1 MRAGWGKT
9 RIPLMDLQTFLAAC
23 RTSSASAYDQLRE
36 LLARLEDPATRGE
49 ARRFL
54 AEVAETL
61 EGRDPAE
68 AMEELH
74 FAFHRVVTGGGSHRR
89 RDGND
94 ESLLLLQLPS
104 VFAPEEW
111 SRTFWEGLA
120 RIPVGELEDR
130 TVAELGCG
138 NGWISLALAR
148 RFAPARVYGF
158 DINPRAVVC
167 ARLNLYLNGLAP
179 DGSPLL
185 DGDGR
190 SLLDRVE
197 FHVSDL
203 LAWVREREI
212 QLDRVIGCIPQVL
225 QADLQA
231 GEGEVSESSSDELL
245 YSLSNYTSRQGYDED
260 RFGLGLIARA
270 LEESIERMRSN
281 GRVVF
286 NLGGRPG
293 RSTLR
298 HLFRRRGLEV
308 REVWTT
314 KIRQAADTDILPL
327 VEIEEATGHRFEF
340 FLSPHSDEPVSAR
353 TALAY
358 ARAGGEIH
366 HSLTVFEGRLRVPE
380 PLQHIFSALRGERWE
395 RARAALDLS
404 YEDDPVAEEKTAF
417 LAHLAD
423 LLRERACFPYEAT
436 AGSGRFRRHL
446 AEYLERYFG
455 VPAASESLL
464 VAPSRGSLLRNLLV
478 LYEPELALIGN
489 DLVSEMAPEAWR
501 EAVLECPRRVDLAC
515 RLMEAL
521 RPQLVVTSLDELE
534 SRTPDSFLR
543 LVETAGR
550 TGARLVVDISPH
562 FELGSAP
569 RVGGVLQALAEAPLP
584 EHVAILCG
592 LVRNR
597 VYQDLEVCFLYS
609 ESAPLLEA
617 LTNAAEVTYSRTPI
631 LSQDYY
637 DTILRDL
644 LSFRLDPHGPGG
656 GPEPRRPRIEESGSL
671 PPLAPRSREAFRH
684 PAFAAEHL
692 ALAPGTIRLDYGEN
706 ALPSPSL
713 VDHSLFAAFARQSIA
728 PEEADPTREVAAF
741 LRRRFGLHAGPGTT
755 PRPRWFYGL
764 GVAPLFTALAEA
776 CAAEGGTLVFP
787 AGSYGY
793 FVATADFVGARHAR
807 AETRREDGFR
817 LTPEGLDRQLAGVAR
832 PWLFLN
838 GPVIN
843 PTGSLYT
850 GDDVAALLAVAARH
864 RARVILD
871 VIFSGLEFEEL
882 VVPWGGPWDLEPVLA
897 EHPVDL
903 AVLGGISKELAA
915 GGLRFGF
922 AACRGE
928 WMAEA
933 LSRGLTAKPHAT
945 LLDAARRIYAGLNH
959 PDAQT
964 RSELEEQRRIL
975 RDRAARLGRV
985 LSETGW
991 DPLPPRGG
999 LFLVARPPAGLDA
1012 ENAPEALFRE
1022 TGVLING
1029 SVWTGI
1035 PGHCRFVTAVA
1046 EKEFEEAL
1054 ERLRRQR

>member
-1 MRAGWGKT
+1 MHL
-9 RIPLMDLQTFLAAC
+9 PTFLATC
-23 RTSSASAYDQLRE
+23 RTSSAAAYDQLRE
-36 LLARLEDPATRGE
+36 LLARLEDPSTRGA

-54 AEVAETL
+54 AEIVEAL
-61 EGRDPAE
+61 EGRDPAA

-74 FAFHRVVTGGGSHRR
+74 FAFHRVVTGGGSRASGR
-89 RDGND
+89 GGRGG

-120 RIPVGELEDR
+120 RVPAGEMEDR

-167 ARLNLYLNGLAP
+167 ARLNLYLNGLAA
-179 DGSPLL
+179 DGSPVL

-212 QLDRVIGCIPQVL
+212 ELDRVIGCIPQVL
-225 QADLQA
+225 QADLRTA
-231 GEGEVSESSSDELL
+231 EGEISETASDELL
-245 YSLSNYTSRQGYDED
+245 HSLSNYTGRQGYDED

-270 LEESIERMRSN
+270 VEESIERMRPN

-293 RSTLR
+293 RATLR
-298 HLFRRRGLEV
+298 HLFRRRGFEV

-366 HSLTVFEGRLRVPE
+366 HSLTVFEGRLRFPE
-380 PLQHIFSALRGERWE
+380 PLQHIFGALRGDGWE
-395 RARAALDLS
+395 SVRAALDLS

-455 VPAASESLL
+455 VPASPESFL

-478 LYEPELALIGN
+478 LYEPELALVGAGFVPDSHPGGVTI
-489 DLVSEMAPEAWR
+489 
-501 EAVLECPRRVDLAC
+501 LECPRRVDLAC

-521 RPQLVVTSLDELE
+521 RPQLVGTTLDELE
-534 SRTPDSFLR
+534 VRTPDSFLR

-550 TGARLVVDISPH
+550 IGARLIVDISPH

-569 RVGGVLQALAEAPLP
+569 RVDGVLQSLAEAPLP

-592 LVRNR
+592 LVKNR
-597 VYQDLEVCFLYS
+597 VYGDLEVCFLYS

-617 LTNAAEVTYSRTPI
+617 LTNAAEVTWSRTPI

-644 LSFRLDPHGPGG
+644 LSFRLDPHGSAG
-656 GPEPRRPRIEESGSL
+656 GPEPRRPRNAESAAL
-671 PPLAPRSREAFRH
+671 APLASRSRDAFRH

-706 ALPSPSL
+706 ALPSPTL
-713 VDHSLFAAFARQSIA
+713 VDRSLFEAFARQSVA
-728 PEEADPTREVAAF
+728 PEEADPTAEVAAF
-741 LRRRFGLHAGPGTT
+741 LRRRCGLHAGS
-755 PRPRWFYGL
+755 RWFYGL
-764 GVAPLFTALAEA
+764 GVAPLFTALAES

-793 FVATADFVGARHAR
+793 FVATADFVGARHLR

-817 LTPEGLDRQLAGVAR
+817 LTPDGLDRQLAEVAR

-871 VIFSGLEFEEL
+871 VIFSGLEFAEMP
-882 VVPWGGPWDLEPVLA
+882 VPWGVPWDLEPVLA
-897 EHPVDL
+897 EHPLDL

-933 LSRGLTAKPHAT
+933 LARGLTAKPHAT

-959 PDAQT
+959 PDPKT
-964 RSELEEQRRIL
+964 RAELAEQRRTL
-975 RDRAARLGRV
+975 RERAERLGQI

-991 DPLPPRGG
+991 DPLPPKGG

-1012 ENAPEALFRE
+1012 ETAADALFQS
-1022 TGVLING
+1022 TGILING

-1035 PGHCRFVTAVA
+1035 PGHCRFVTAVE
-1046 EKEFEEAL
+1046 EKDFEAAL
-1054 ERLRRQR
+1054 ERLRGWRPA

>member
-1 MRAGWGKT
+1 
-9 RIPLMDLQTFLAAC
+9 MDLHAFLVAC
-23 RTSSASAYDQLRE
+23 RTSSAAAYEQLRE
-36 LLARLEDPATRGE
+36 LLDRLEDPAARGA

-54 AEVAETL
+54 AEIVEAVD
-61 EGRDPAE
+61 GRDPAE
-68 AMEELH
+68 ALEELH
-74 FAFHRVVTGGGSHRR
+74 FAFHRVVTGRGSRASGG
-89 RDGND
+89 DG

-120 RIPVGELEDR
+120 RIPAGELEDR

-148 RFAPARVYGF
+148 RFTPACVYGF

-167 ARLNLYLNGLAP
+167 ARLNLYLNGLAA
-179 DGSPLL
+179 DGSPVR

-190 SLLDRVE
+190 GLLDRVE
-197 FHVSDL
+197 LHVSDL
-203 LAWVREREI
+203 LAWVREQPAGDL

-225 QADLQA
+225 QADLTPP
-231 GEGEVSESSSDELL
+231 EGEVSETASDELL
-245 YSLSNYTSRQGYDED
+245 HSLSNYTGRQGYDED

-270 LEESIERMRSN
+270 LEESIERMRPN

-293 RSTLR
+293 RDTLR
-298 HLFRRRGLEV
+298 HLFRRRGFEV

-327 VEIEEATGHRFEF
+327 VEIEESTGHRFEF

-366 HSLTVFEGRLRVPE
+366 HSLTVFEGRLRFPE
-380 PLQHIFSALRGERWE
+380 PLQHIFGALRG
-395 RARAALDLS
+395 DG
-404 YEDDPVAEEKTAF
+404 YEDDLVAEEKTAF

-455 VPAASESLL
+455 VPASPESFL

-478 LYEPELALIGN
+478 LYEPELALIGT
-489 DLVSEMAPEAWR
+489 DLAPEIQR
-501 EAVLECPRRVDLAC
+501 GTILECPRRVDLAC

-521 RPQLVVTSLDELE
+521 RPQLVVTTLDELE
-534 SRTPDSFLR
+534 ARTPDSFLR

-569 RVGGVLQALAEAPLP
+569 RVDGVLQALAEAPLP

-592 LVRNR
+592 LVKNR
-597 VYQDLEVCFLYS
+597 VYGDLEVCFLYS
-609 ESAPLLEA
+609 ESAPLLED
-617 LTNAAEVTYSRTPI
+617 LTNAAEVTWSRTPI

-656 GPEPRRPRIEESGSL
+656 PEPRRPRTRESASL
-671 PPLAPRSREAFRH
+671 PGLAPLAPRSREAFRH

-706 ALPSPSL
+706 ALPSPTL
-713 VDHSLFAAFARQSIA
+713 VDRSLFEAFARQSVA

-741 LRRRFGLHAGPGTT
+741 LRRRFGLHAGPGTA

-793 FVATADFVGARHAR
+793 FVATADFVGAHHVR

-850 GDDVAALLAVAARH
+850 GDDITALLAVAARH

-882 VVPWGGPWDLEPVLA
+882 PVPWDLEPVLA
-897 EHPVDL
+897 EHPLDL
-903 AVLGGISKELAA
+903 AVLGGISKEMAA

-933 LSRGLTAKPHAT
+933 LARGLTAKPHAT

-959 PDAQT
+959 PDART
-964 RSELEEQRRIL
+964 RSELEEQRRTL
-975 RDRAARLGRV
+975 RDRAERLGQV
-985 LSETGW
+985 LSKSGW

-1012 ENAPEALFRE
+1012 ETVSETLFRS
-1022 TGVLING
+1022 TGILING

-1035 PGHCRFVTAVA
+1035 PGHCRFVTAV
-1046 EKEFEEAL
+1046 EERDFETAL
-1054 ERLRRQR
+1054 ERLRGGL